1 MLSFRDEAEEHV
13 MIGSISASTGGIAT
27 ALKRFDSAADGV
39 AAIGTSL
46 PAASQVDLSSTA
58 RDLIESKAA
67 VRLNTAILK
76 SSLEADRKIL
86 DILA

>member
-1 MLSFRDEAEEHV
+1 
-13 MIGSISASTGGIAT
+13 MIGSISASSGGIAT
-27 ALKRFDSAADGV
+27 ALKRYDTAADSV

-58 RDLIESKAA
+58 QDLIESKAA
-67 VRLNTAILK
+67 VGLNTAILK
-76 SSLEADRKIL
+76 TSLDTDRKVL